1 MVAIC
6 GLERA
11 GKEMVRGKKGERGG
25 EWGRG
30 GNIEGE
36 FFTMC
41 ENKLR
46 SVFDLV
52 CGRICTKR
60 KLCTLSISRSDS

>member
-1 MVAIC
+1 LWFGKGA
-6 GLERA
+6 ERN
-11 GKEMVRGKKGERGG
+11 GSRVGGGGGWGGERGERGG
-25 EWGRG
+25 
-30 GNIEGE
+30 NMEGE

-52 CGRICTKR
+52 CGRICSKR
-60 KLCTLSISRSDS
+60 KLCTLSVSRIDS